1 MLKTIEKHIKIAEDI
16 AKKNH
21 GLLPCYSWLIK
32 NGYCRI
38 YPSIKNYPEKFSHI
52 KQEHKH
58 KTVEEKVKIA
68 EDLAKKN
75 NGILPSYSWLQK
87 NGYNRIIATIYQ
99 YPEKFSHIE
108 QEHKQIRKPI
118 KEHVK
123 LAEKLAK
130 EHDGIL
136 YSGSWLNKNGY
147 AGLVSAIR
155 RHPEKFKHIKQ
166 EIKNKIDI
174 EDVFKLAT
182 KLAKENNG
190 ILPYPNWLSLNGY
203 KTLCYALNKYP
214 EKFKSIK
221 QERKRGNGLKEYTKL
236 VKQLSRENNGILPGA
251 AWLIKNGY
259 ANLYYYVLTHPKEFK
274 HIKRTNRESKRVL
287 NIENTLKLA
296 KKIAKE
302 HNGILPCSYWLIK
315 NGYRYVNY
323 ATKKYP
329 EKFRNIKQEYG
340 KNKIKPIITY

>member
-21 GLLPCYSWLIK
+21 GLLPCYSWLID
-32 NGYCRI
+32 NGYGRI
-38 YPSIKNYPEKFSHI
+38 YPSLKNFPEKFSHI
-52 KQEHKH
+52 KQEHKS

-68 EDLAKKN
+68 EQLAKKN
-75 NGILPSYSWLQK
+75 HGILPSYFWLKK

-136 YSGSWLNKNGY
+136 YCGSWLNKNGY
-147 AGLVSAIR
+147 AGLVTAIR
-155 RHPEKFKHIKQ
+155 RHPEKFKH
-166 EIKNKIDI
+166 
-174 EDVFKLAT
+174 
-182 KLAKENNG
+182 
-190 ILPYPNWLSLNGY
+190 
-203 KTLCYALNKYP
+203 
-214 EKFKSIK
+214 IK

-236 VKQLSRENNGILPGA
+236 VKQLSRANNGILPGA

-259 ANLYYYVLTHPKEFK
+259 ANLYYYMLNRPKEFK
-274 HIKRTNRESKRVL
+274 HIKRINRESKLVL
-287 NIENTLKLA
+287 NIENALKLA
-296 KKIAKE
+296 KRLSKT
-302 HNGILPCSYWLIK
+302 NQGILPCTNWL
-315 NGYRYVNY
+315 NVHGYKTLSHAIN
-323 ATKKYP
+323 KYP

-340 KNKIKPIITY
+340 KRKIKPFITH